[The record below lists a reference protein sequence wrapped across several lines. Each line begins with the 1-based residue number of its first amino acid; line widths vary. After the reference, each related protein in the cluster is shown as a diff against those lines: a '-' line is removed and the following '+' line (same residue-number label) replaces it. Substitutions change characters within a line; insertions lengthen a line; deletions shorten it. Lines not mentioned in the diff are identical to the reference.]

1 MVEQCLEALDWDGGE
16 GRRLRKLTTA
26 RLDLTAWEEEERADM
41 WGPHVSDREDKRCNG
56 GMHEPKRKSPFGEC
70 AKASRVGWAE
80 WGDGGLRVKVG
91 RLGQT
96 LGGDSKEN

>member
-41 WGPHVSDREDKRCNG
+41 WGPHDSDREESGATVECTS
-56 GMHEPKRKSPFGEC
+56 PKGNRLSANAPRPLGSAGLSGET
-70 AKASRVGWAE
+70 AAYESR
-80 WGDGGLRVKVG
+80 
-91 RLGQT
+91 
-96 LGGDSKEN
+96 